1 MEACLPLF
9 SAPDARKEAAWVA
22 DQVALLLGGT
32 SHTLEDSRRR
42 DATLATPC
50 SPGEVAVL
58 VRMKALIPPLK
69 TALERRGVPCS
80 APETAPFW
88 GDPSAALIL
97 ELAGLRFQRPFAA
110 PEGPGSLDVDVPQLA
125 ASLPEQ
131 LWQAGPSALA
141 SHLDAAKLLAP
152 LFTESAACNALL
164 RAFREQ
170 GKTWEGLLDWVCLR
184 QDLDLVREQ
193 AEQVQIMTLHAAK
206 GLEFRAVF
214 LPALEEGI
222 LPFPGA
228 DWKPLVTESWRALER
243 LYDEGAVRAI
253 GVCNFLPQHLLHVL
267 KTANTAPMIDQ
278 FEFHPG
284 YPQYET
290 LQFCQSRGIQAEAWS
305 PLGRGRLLE
314 DPLVLELAK
323 KYGKSPAQ
331 ICLRFCLQNN
341 VLPLPKSSA
350 PERMKANLDIF
361 DFEIEQE
368 HIYRLLTMPQTGWSG
383 LHPEHFE

>member
-1 MEACLPLF
+1 MISEKGFVLENGTELPFLGF
-9 SAPDARKEAAWVA
+9 GTWLVKE
-22 DQVALLLGGT
+22 
-32 SHTLEDSRRR
+32 E
-42 DATLATPC
+42 
-50 SPGEVAVL
+50 
-58 VRMKALIPPLK
+58 KI
-69 TALERRGVPCS
+69 
-80 APETAPFW
+80 
-88 GDPSAALIL
+88 IL
-97 ELAGLRFQRPFAA
+97 
-110 PEGPGSLDVDVPQLA
+110 D
-125 ASLPEQ
+125 
-131 LWQAGPSALA
+131 ALA
-141 SHLDAAKLLAP
+141 SGYRHIDTARRYENEKMVG
-152 LFTESAACNALL
+152 NALQQCGIP
-164 RAFREQ
+164 RRELFLTSKVW
-170 GKTWEGLLDWVCLR
+170 KTDLGYDKTMASFEASLKDLQV
-184 QDLDLVREQ
+184 QYLDL
-193 AEQVQIMTLHAAK
+193 
-206 GLEFRAVF
+206 F
-214 LPALEEGI
+214 LIHWP

-228 DWKPLVTESWRALER
+228 DWKPLVTESWRALEQ

-368 HIYRLLTMPQTGWSG
+368 DIYRLLTMPQTGWSG

>member
-1 MEACLPLF
+1 MISEKGFVLENGTELPFLGF
-9 SAPDARKEAAWVA
+9 GTWLVKE
-22 DQVALLLGGT
+22 
-32 SHTLEDSRRR
+32 E
-42 DATLATPC
+42 
-50 SPGEVAVL
+50 
-58 VRMKALIPPLK
+58 KI
-69 TALERRGVPCS
+69 
-80 APETAPFW
+80 
-88 GDPSAALIL
+88 IL
-97 ELAGLRFQRPFAA
+97 
-110 PEGPGSLDVDVPQLA
+110 D
-125 ASLPEQ
+125 
-131 LWQAGPSALA
+131 ALA
-141 SHLDAAKLLAP
+141 SGYRHIDTARRYENEKMVG
-152 LFTESAACNALL
+152 NALQQCGIP
-164 RAFREQ
+164 RRELFLTSKVW
-170 GKTWEGLLDWVCLR
+170 KTDLGYDKTMASFEASLKDLQV
-184 QDLDLVREQ
+184 QYLDL
-193 AEQVQIMTLHAAK
+193 
-206 GLEFRAVF
+206 F
-214 LPALEEGI
+214 LIHWP

-228 DWKPLVTESWRALER
+228 DWKPLVTESWRALEQ

-267 KTANTAPMIDQ
+267 KTANIVPMIDQ

-314 DPLVLELAK
+314 APLVLELAK

-368 HIYRLLTMPQTGWSG
+368 DIYRLLTMPQTGWSG

>member
-1 MEACLPLF
+1 MISEKGFVLENGTELPFLGF
-9 SAPDARKEAAWVA
+9 GTWLVKE
-22 DQVALLLGGT
+22 
-32 SHTLEDSRRR
+32 E
-42 DATLATPC
+42 
-50 SPGEVAVL
+50 
-58 VRMKALIPPLK
+58 KI
-69 TALERRGVPCS
+69 
-80 APETAPFW
+80 
-88 GDPSAALIL
+88 IL
-97 ELAGLRFQRPFAA
+97 
-110 PEGPGSLDVDVPQLA
+110 D
-125 ASLPEQ
+125 
-131 LWQAGPSALA
+131 ALA
-141 SHLDAAKLLAP
+141 SGYRHIDTARRYENEKMVG
-152 LFTESAACNALL
+152 NALQQCGIP
-164 RAFREQ
+164 RRELFLTSKVW
-170 GKTWEGLLDWVCLR
+170 KTDLGYDKTMASFEASLKDLQV
-184 QDLDLVREQ
+184 QYLDL
-193 AEQVQIMTLHAAK
+193 
-206 GLEFRAVF
+206 F
-214 LPALEEGI
+214 LIHWP

-243 LYDEGAVRAI
+243 LYDKGAVRAI

-267 KTANTAPMIDQ
+267 KTANTVPMIDQ

-368 HIYRLLTMPQTGWSG
+368 DIYRLLTMPQTGWSG